1 MQFIPADLGAREQKS
16 TTYVCVSFEV
26 RYPSSAIC
34 QSHSPSLS
42 FIPSLRCTPQG
53 MGKRCRDEEAFL
65 LQSSLGSLQHVS
77 TEGTSSSRQCRT

>member
-26 RYPSSAIC
+26 RYPSLPSVKVT
-34 QSHSPSLS
+34 HLLSPSSLLS
-42 FIPSLRCTPQG
+42 GAHRRVWARG
-53 MGKRCRDEEAFL
+53 DEVAFL